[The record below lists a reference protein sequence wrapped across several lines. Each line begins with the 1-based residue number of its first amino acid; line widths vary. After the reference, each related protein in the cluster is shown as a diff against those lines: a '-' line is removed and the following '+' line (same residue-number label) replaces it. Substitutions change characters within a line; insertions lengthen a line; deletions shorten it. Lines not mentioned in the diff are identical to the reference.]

1 MLQQVNWL
9 VFTNHSPLIV
19 HSVVTLFNAFGTW
32 RVRVQIQAFLCSST
46 KSDTIPVAKLVDY
59 MNDHQVRP
67 YIEKMLQEYW

>member
-1 MLQQVNWL
+1 MAFLAQNLEPMSQTL
-9 VFTNHSPLIV
+9 ALIV

-67 YIEKMLQEYW
+67 YIEKMLQEY